1 MPIITN
7 QQQPNAMQNT
17 ATPEGRR
24 QKGTGFTNI
33 RNLLQA
39 NVGAG
44 GVMGAGL
51 ASGLGQ
57 KAGQLSRDVQTAG
70 QQFGQQ
76 YQQQKEKTLG
86 QGGSV
91 AGISGYLTG
100 GQDVSGLSEEE
111 AKKLGT
117 GLAEAQYTGPT
128 ELANQQSLLGRAG
141 NVQALSTLAGMGGIG
156 QGRLLQGSATRRGAY
171 TRGQGLL
178 DQYLV
183 GQDVGAQQA
192 IKAASAEAAGAAQQ
206 AQTSADVAAQQAEGL
221 KTSIE
226 AQKEQTKQD
235 VLKALAGT
243 QESATQSAKQYL
255 DQANRIRG
263 LLSGDIPLDQQNE
276 EDRALMENLE
286 SYGLNPAT
294 VNTLDTDVI
303 DGIIKNIASSG
314 VSQYTGQQRYRTDA
328 EQKAARN
335 LALLSGQSD
344 VAKKISETTF
354 DENLFK
360 DANKDIEGQ
369 LGTSTQR
376 TEALQQ
382 QTGLNSP
389 EQVTSAIKE
398 YNESLNM
405 KDANR
410 YGNTMNFDRSTGPS
424 DLIDAIDGNLEGLQT
439 PQQLQALQQRGWY
452 GFVDPNSFIGRAIKF
467 LGKDQ
472 VKSVIARVDD
482 EGGASDEFMND
493 RITNILED
501 QMRSKL
507 QPIQALNK
515 RYTST
520 MSLQDYITKNFSKLA
535 EQRKTGDLAGDPNAA
550 VAQLGNDALYRMY
563 GQTGP
568 LSIDE
573 YRRIFNVS
581 APIGSEAFNQNYLN
595 VLGWRPGQIKAPP
608 NPANI
613 QRLKDKLAPY
623 L

>member
-235 VLKALAGT
+235 VLKALAGS

-255 DQANRIRG
+255 QQAARIKG
-263 LLSGDIPLDQQNE
+263 LLSGDIPIDQQNE
-276 EDRALMENLE
+276 DDIALMNDLAA
-286 SYGLNPAT
+286 YGLDEFT
-294 VNTLDTDVI
+294 VNTMDQSVI
-303 DGIIKNIASSG
+303 DGIINKLASG
-314 VSQYTGQQRYRTDA
+314 PATEYTGQQRYGTEA
-328 EQKAARN
+328 EQRAARN
-335 LALLSGQSD
+335 LALISGQGD
-344 VAKKISETTF
+344 VAQKIASTSF
-354 DENLFK
+354 DPNLFSSI
-360 DANKDIEGQ
+360 NKDI
-369 LGTSTQR
+369 
-376 TEALQQ
+376 ALINKKSSDDTKSLENT
-382 QTGLNSP
+382 TGVTNLNQAESL
-389 EQVTSAIKE
+389 VGE
-398 YNESLNM
+398 YNKALSL
-405 KDANR
+405 KDSNR
-410 YGNTMNFDRSTGPS
+410 YGSTENYDASRGIS
-424 DLIDAIDGNLEGLQT
+424 DLKDRIDDNQIDPT
-439 PQQLQALQQRGWY
+439 
-452 GFVDPNSFIGRAIKF
+452 SFMGRALKILGADAFKRTVDEIDKF
-467 LGKDQ
+467 
-472 VKSVIARVDD
+472 
-482 EGGASDEFMND
+482 GGSDEYLN
-493 RITNILED
+493 NLVANSLEE
-501 QMRSKL
+501 QIRNKL
-507 QPIQALNK
+507 SPIQNLRD
-515 RYTST
+515 RYKST
-520 MSLQDYITKNFSKLA
+520 TSLQDYIKKKFSTDKQAREQSLRADNTGINSPEYQSLNKQIYDSLPFGFKAAYDPTADYSQTAQFFINNASGYNNRDLSGLPGTSFSSNNLA
-535 EQRKTGDLAGDPNAA
+535 DFKSPGQPTVLLDKFRKFLEQRK
-550 VAQLGNDALYRMY
+550 QF
-563 GQTGP
+563 
-568 LSIDE
+568 S
-573 YRRIFNVS
+573 F
-581 APIGSEAFNQNYLN
+581 
-595 VLGWRPGQIKAPP
+595 
-608 NPANI
+608 
-613 QRLKDKLAPY
+613 
-623 L
+623 